1 MMDIDKLISEMTLE
15 EKAGLCSGLD
25 FWHTKPVSRLGL
37 DSIMVSDGPN
47 GLRTQKADSDHLG
60 LGQAVT
66 AVCFPTG
73 SALGASF
80 DTDIAGELGRTIA
93 DAAKTEGL
101 HTVLGPAINMKRS
114 PLCGRNFEYISE
126 DPCLAGELAAA
137 YVSELQKEGIGAC
150 VKHFA
155 ANNQE
160 YCRMSTDTV
169 VSERALR
176 EIYLKAFETVVR
188 KAKPWSIMCAYNRI
202 NGTYCCENKWLLD
215 QVLRKEWGFDGIVM
229 TDWGAMND
237 RVKSLYAG
245 LELEMPSSNGI
256 RDRLIVKAVKEGK
269 LDESVLDEAVR
280 RLLKWIFRSGN
291 NTGKG
296 KLSLDEQHEVARK
309 MAEEGAVLFK
319 NDCSILPLNGK
330 KSIAFIGTF
339 AKTPRYQG
347 GGSSHVTSYKV
358 TNALD
363 SVCSFASVSYFDG
376 WSDDGCERDEDR
388 LDAAIHGS
396 AGADITVI
404 FAGLPDSYES
414 EGIDRRH
421 IDLPCCQNE
430 LIEKVAELQE
440 NVVVVLHNGSPVSMP
455 WLDKVKAVLEMNLA
469 GEAVGEA
476 TVNLLFGAANPSGH
490 LAESYPLRLEDSPSF
505 LSFPGSGKKVV
516 YREDVFIGYR
526 WYDSLDMPVLF
537 PFGYGLSYTSF
548 EIVKASL
555 DGRRVEAE
563 IKNTGKLPG
572 KQVVQL
578 YINPPRSMEDRP
590 VHELKA
596 FRKVMLMPGE
606 TKTVSFEIDDSMLS
620 YFNEDEKRWMFDS
633 GCYRVELG
641 FSSRDIKQVLQL
653 NVKNDRKFE
662 LSETSTV
669 GDILDSGLVDKM
681 PSFIKEVGKCFG
693 VGVDVQRD
701 AMDSEAS
708 LMLYHSIPVHSIAS
722 FLEVPDDYIEQVK
735 EVIKKQ

>member
-1 MMDIDKLISEMTLE
+1 MMDIDKLISKMTLE

-25 FWHTKPVSRLGL
+25 FWHTKPVSRLGV
-37 DSIMVSDGPN
+37 DPIMVSDGPN
-47 GLRTQKADSDHLG
+47 GLRLQKADSDHLG
-60 LGQAVT
+60 LGQAAT

-73 SALGASF
+73 SALGSSF
-80 DTDIAGELGRTIA
+80 DTGIAGVLGRTIA
-93 DAAKTEGL
+93 EAAKNEGL

-126 DPCLAGELAAA
+126 DPCLAGELASS
-137 YVSELQKEGIGAC
+137 YVSELQQGGIGAC

-188 KAKPWSIMCAYNRI
+188 KARPWSIMCAYNRL
-202 NGTYCCENKWLLD
+202 NGTYCCENEWFLD

-237 RVKSLYAG
+237 RIKALRAG

-280 RLLKWIFRSGN
+280 RLLKWIFRSVGS
-291 NTGKG
+291 TGKG
-296 KLSLDEQHEVARK
+296 KLLLDEQHEVARK
-309 MAEEGAVLFK
+309 MAEESAVLLK
-319 NDCSILPLNGK
+319 NDTAILPLDGK
-330 KSIAFIGTF
+330 RSIAFIGTF
-339 AKTPRYQG
+339 AKSPRYQG

-363 SVCSFASVSYFDG
+363 SVRGFASVSYFDG
-376 WSDDGCERDEDR
+376 WADDGCERDDERLED
-388 LDAAIHGS
+388 AIHGAS
-396 AGADITVI
+396 DADIAVI
-404 FAGLPDSYES
+404 FAGLPDAYES

-430 LIEKVAELQE
+430 LIEKVAALQE
-440 NVVVVLHNGSPVSMP
+440 NVVVVLHNGSPVTMP
-455 WLDKVKAVLEMNLA
+455 WLDKVRAVLEMNLA

-476 TVNLLFGAANPSGH
+476 TVDILFGDVNPSGH
-490 LAESYPLRLEDSPSF
+490 LAETYPIRIEDSPSF

-548 EIVKASL
+548 EITKASL
-555 DGRRVEAE
+555 DCRRLEAE
-563 IKNTGKLPG
+563 IRNTGKFPG
-572 KQVVQL
+572 KQVIQL
-578 YINPPRSMEDRP
+578 YIRPPRSREDRP

-606 TKTVSFEIDDSMLS
+606 TKTVSFEIDNGMLS
-620 YFNEDEKRWMFDS
+620 YYNEEEKCWTFDS
-633 GCYRVELG
+633 GCYQVELG
-641 FSSRDIKQVLQL
+641 FSSRDIRQVLQL
-653 NVKNDRKFE
+653 NAENDRQLE
-662 LSETSTV
+662 LTEASTV
-669 GDILDSGLVDKM
+669 GDMLESGLADKM
-681 PSFIKEVGKCFG
+681 PSFITEVGRCFG
-693 VGVDVQRD
+693 IGSDVHGD

-722 FLEVPDDYIEQVK
+722 FIEVPDDYVE
-735 EVIKKQ
+735 EVEEVLRK